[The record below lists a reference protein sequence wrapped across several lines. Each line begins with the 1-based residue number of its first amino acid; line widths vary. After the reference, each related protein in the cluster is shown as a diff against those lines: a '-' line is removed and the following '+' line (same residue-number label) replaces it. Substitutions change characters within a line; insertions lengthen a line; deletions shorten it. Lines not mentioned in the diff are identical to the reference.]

1 MLTTQP
7 PSFGRSN
14 FGARTI
20 LRPHLPCNTMS
31 CVLCVVCNVH
41 YKNLNF
47 NFQRHALIFKLFLSL
62 FVRKIFWYNR
72 KFCFVFFFSCER
84 NRTTK
89 LKVLSPRSIYFYAG
103 EFELKLIKFI
113 RTITALYTQANSTLT
128 MAMVTKKYTQ
138 TCASRC
144 FQTVPAVKD
153 SLVFSV
159 AIRLDSMQ
167 YTTSYNAAISA
178 AITQEKQ
185 NLNEKRSFVFF
196 FFHFNDFVR
205 IS

>member
-113 RTITALYTQANSTLT
+113 RTITALYRRKPNLNDGDGDKEVYTNLCEPMFSNST
-128 MAMVTKKYTQ
+128 
-138 TCASRC
+138 CC
-144 FQTVPAVKD
+144 
-153 SLVFSV
+153 
-159 AIRLDSMQ
+159 
-167 YTTSYNAAISA
+167 
-178 AITQEKQ
+178 
-185 NLNEKRSFVFF
+185 KR
-196 FFHFNDFVR
+196 
-205 IS
+205 